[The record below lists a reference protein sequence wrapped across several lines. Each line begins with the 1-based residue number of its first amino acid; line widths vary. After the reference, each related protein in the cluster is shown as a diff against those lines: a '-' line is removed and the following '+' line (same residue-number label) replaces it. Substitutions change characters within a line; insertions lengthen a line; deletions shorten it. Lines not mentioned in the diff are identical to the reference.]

1 MFTSDDTTAVV
12 GSINMDY
19 RSLYLHFECAA
30 LLYGCPAVADVER
43 DMQETLAKCQRVS
56 LEDWAR
62 RPFMQKLLAWVLRPL
77 APLM

>member
-1 MFTSDDTTAVV
+1 
-12 GSINMDY
+12 
-19 RSLYLHFECAA
+19 
-30 LLYGCPAVADVER
+30 
-43 DMQETLAKCQRVS
+43 MQETLAKCQRVS